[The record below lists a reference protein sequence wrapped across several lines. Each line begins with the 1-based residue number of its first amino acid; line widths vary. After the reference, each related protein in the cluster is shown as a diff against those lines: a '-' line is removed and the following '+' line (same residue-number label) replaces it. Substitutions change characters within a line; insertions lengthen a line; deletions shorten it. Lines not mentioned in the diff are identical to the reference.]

1 MAENHYY
8 NFICVKHEPRIIL
21 VRICRYQSNREGG
34 EDSIHHW
41 CPPDMIPFGWG
52 HFKTSGI
59 RGLENT
65 GMENDGEKKSIIKSA
80 NQVVNNNINTIK
92 FNLALH
98 LEMQKV
104 HPLNSMESDLPERD
118 RMNENE
124 DVKSEI
130 VKVERHSPVSIEL
143 RNAENQD
150 DTKSEK
156 REDSQSELE
165 LVVTLCESPHR

>member
-1 MAENHYY
+1 
-8 NFICVKHEPRIIL
+8 
-21 VRICRYQSNREGG
+21 
-34 EDSIHHW
+34 
-41 CPPDMIPFGWG
+41 MIPFGWG
-52 HFKTSGI
+52 HFNTSGI
-59 RGLENT
+59 RGVGNVA
-65 GMENDGEKKSIIKSA
+65 MENDGEEKSIIKSA
-80 NQVVNNNINTIK
+80 NQVVNNNMNTI

-104 HPLNSMESDLPERD
+104 HPLNSMEMESDLPERD

-130 VKVERHSPVSIEL
+130 IKVERHSPVSIEL

-156 REDSQSELE
+156 KEDSQSDLE

>member
-1 MAENHYY
+1 
-8 NFICVKHEPRIIL
+8 
-21 VRICRYQSNREGG
+21 
-34 EDSIHHW
+34 
-41 CPPDMIPFGWG
+41 MIPFGWG
-52 HFKTSGI
+52 HFNTSGI
-59 RGLENT
+59 RGVENVA
-65 GMENDGEKKSIIKSA
+65 MENDGEEKSIIKSA
-80 NQVVNNNINTIK
+80 NQVVNNNMNTI

-104 HPLNSMESDLPERD
+104 HPLNSMEMESDLTERD

-130 VKVERHSPVSIEL
+130 IKVERHSPVSIEL

-156 REDSQSELE
+156 KEDSQSDLE